1 MMESIPKQLA
11 AALIAAG
18 YAKED
23 GSGVS
28 TYLVQEAGII
38 DSGTLSKWL
47 AGTQRPSIG
56 SLRRVCDRIGYDVEL
71 IIKPKN

>member
-1 MMESIPKQLA
+1 METIPEQLA

-23 GSGVS
+23 GTVS
-28 TYLVQEAGII
+28 TYLVEKAGII

-47 AGTQRPSIG
+47 AGTQRPSID
-56 SLRRVCDRIGYDVEL
+56 SLRRICDQIGYDVDL
-71 IIKPKN
+71 IIRQR